1 MRRMRHLFG
10 YRTNNKNN
18 SEGCIGPFC
27 RRLFGYRTNNENEEQ
42 RMYREANEYQREK
55 VAAAA
60 AETRRENAERRALY
74 GANTRAATRRRHEE
88 HMNHARQDGV
98 TPRGFFR

>member
-1 MRRMRHLFG
+1 MRRLNAIQAER
-10 YRTNNKNN
+10 
-18 SEGCIGPFC
+18 
-27 RRLFGYRTNNENEEQ
+27 
-42 RMYREANEYQREK
+42 

-60 AETRRENAERRALY
+60 AETRRENAERRAFY
-74 GANTRAATRRRHEE
+74 GPNTRAATRRRHEE